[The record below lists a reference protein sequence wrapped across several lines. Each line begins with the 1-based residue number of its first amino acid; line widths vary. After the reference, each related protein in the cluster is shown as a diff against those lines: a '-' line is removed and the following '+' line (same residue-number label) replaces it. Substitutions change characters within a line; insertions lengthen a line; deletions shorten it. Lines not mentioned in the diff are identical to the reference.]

1 MLILFSGKITFFTI
15 NSFQFFS
22 FNILKGKCI
31 RKCILLFLFIYL
43 FWGRGHQCYFVNKNI
58 CGFKYIVVSQ
68 YTVAIVGA
76 IALILIYLGIQKVFP
91 NKFSISSFSS
101 RYKSVTVENSY

>member
-1 MLILFSGKITFFTI
+1 MLILFTGKITFFRI

-43 FWGRGHQCYFVNKNI
+43 GGGHQRYFVNKNI

-76 IALILIYLGIQKVFP
+76 ISLILIYLDIQKVFP
-91 NKFSISSFSS
+91 KVFNQFIF
-101 RYKSVTVENSY
+101 